1 MKDFEYALGAT
12 PLDPDEAQG
21 LIPRHITTQ
30 GELNEWEQQNITQ
43 GMMWAYGRRNPDLL
57 SEKFLVDLHKKML
70 NETWSWAGTFRRSDK
85 NIGPAWHTVPVQLRH
100 LLDDVRYQ
108 MEHNS
113 FSCDE
118 LVARFHHRLV
128 LIHPFPNGNGRHAR
142 LMADLLIHQLGGN
155 PFTWGGSSLDKAS
168 EIRTRYINALRSAD
182 KGDIVP
188 LVLFMRS

>member
-85 NIGPAWHTVPVQLRH
+85 NIGK
-100 LLDDVRYQ
+100 
-108 MEHNS
+108 
-113 FSCDE
+113 
-118 LVARFHHRLV
+118 
-128 LIHPFPNGNGRHAR
+128 IHYENDN
-142 LMADLLIHQLGGN
+142 L
-155 PFTWGGSSLDKAS
+155 
-168 EIRTRYINALRSAD
+168 YIND
-182 KGDIVP
+182 V
-188 LVLFMRS
+188 LVERKLV